1 MDGALMVTRTWA
13 QAGGWEM
20 RGRPRIP
27 ARVPRQAGEVRR
39 RRRRSGR
46 GRATVKVLADEGLEG
61 AEVAL
66 GEVLEAASR
75 RRDGGLGGIEP
86 GHGAEQV
93 LVVLAELELDGPG
106 ELRVAGE
113 VQGGAGPIPP
123 GLHQRAK
130 AQSLEP
136 LGDRAPVPSELSRGR
151 LHVEAVAPQAGVDG
165 GVAGDLRGEQRHV
178 VGPGA
183 EGRQPEHETLEAEPQ
198 VLPEPAL
205 RDATLEVAVAR
216 GDHAHVHARR
226 PCRPDL
232 VEDLFLE
239 DAQQLALL
247 VGAQLAD
254 LV

>member
-1 MDGALMVTRTWA
+1 MITSSLKSPPVRVSCSFVIARSVARVHCRRRPARPRGCRARRVSIARAAPVQRMDGALMVTRTWA

-46 GRATVKVLADEGLEG
+46 GRAAVEVLADEGLEG
-61 AEVAL
+61 AEMAL

-113 VQGGAGPIPP
+113 VQGG
-123 GLHQRAK
+123 
-130 AQSLEP
+130 
-136 LGDRAPVPSELSRGR
+136 
-151 LHVEAVAPQAGVDG
+151 
-165 GVAGDLRGEQRHV
+165 
-178 VGPGA
+178 
-183 EGRQPEHETLEAEPQ
+183 
-198 VLPEPAL
+198 
-205 RDATLEVAVAR
+205 
-216 GDHAHVHARR
+216 
-226 PCRPDL
+226 
-232 VEDLFLE
+232 
-239 DAQQLALL
+239 
-247 VGAQLAD
+247 
-254 LV
+254 